1 MGNKLKNKI
10 SARLPDDL
18 EAKIRAEARVKSTSV
33 TEIIR
38 EKIELGFEVDVI
50 RKAMNELR
58 MDLKRMTADQSSTY
72 EDIRRIQNLSFWIL
86 IIMAEHCK
94 ASIGIEQF
102 YKIKDL
108 VEAKYQEF
116 QETEKN
122 YTIRMCLWKLFN
134 NKFSKRDTGTGQGCD
149 LDKHY
154 SENT

>member
-1 MGNKLKNKI
+1 MGNKLKNRI

-38 EKIELGFEVDVI
+38 EKIELGFEADVI

-58 MDLKRMTADQSSTY
+58 MDLKRMRADQSSTY

-86 IIMAEHCK
+86 IIMVEHCK

-116 QETEKN
+116 QATKKI
-122 YTIRMCLWKLFN
+122 TL
-134 NKFSKRDTGTGQGCD
+134 
-149 LDKHY
+149 
-154 SENT
+154 